1 MGRIGYLNVL
11 PIYHSLERGIVPNDF
26 QFRYGP
32 PAALNDMMHRGELDL
47 SSCSSMEYA
56 RHADD
61 YYLIPNIAIG
71 SKGPVQ
77 SVLLLSR
84 VPLERLQ
91 GTTILV
97 SAQTHT
103 SAALLR
109 ILMSERLRLD
119 VSYRTGDA
127 TSELESGEHP
137 QAILAIG
144 DEALTL
150 RTHPDYPVRLD
161 LGEAWREWTGL
172 PFIFGV
178 WIASR
183 SAYERDPE
191 GITTA
196 ARLLL
201 RGKDWGLRNL
211 PQMCILAAQGGRMSN
226 AQLRS
231 YFAGLAYDLDPQSI
245 EGLRLFLHHLERSG
259 QISGAPELH
268 FLPGLAQ

>member
-11 PIYHSLERGIVPNDF
+11 PIYHSLERGIVPNGF
-26 QFRYGP
+26 EFRYGP
-32 PAALNDMMHRGELDL
+32 PAVLNDMMHRGELDL

-84 VPLERLQ
+84 VPLEELE

-109 ILMSERLRLD
+109 ILMTERLRLN

-127 TSELESGEHP
+127 TGELENGERP

-150 RTHPDYPVRLD
+150 RTHRDYPTLLD

-183 SAYERDPE
+183 SAYERNPAAV
-191 GITTA
+191 TQA

-201 RGKDWGLRNL
+201 QGKEWGLENL
-211 PQMCILAAQGGRMSN
+211 PEMCVLAAQGGRMSN
-226 AQLRS
+226 DQLRS

-245 EGLRLFLHHLERSG
+245 KGLRLFLRHLERSG
-259 QISGAPELH
+259 QIPRAPELH
-268 FLPGLAQ
+268 FLPGLAS